1 MRACQEGRVLPM
13 RTLCFVVLF
22 GLGAPA
28 LAQEAQAPSQPAA
41 NADEVVVE
49 GRKPE
54 NVYAEIERLEISVYD
69 RFNALNSNDE
79 FDIHCFKQ
87 APTGSNIPLR
97 RCAPNFVVEAEAQAA
112 QNTMVGA
119 RGRADARNH
128 GDTTVLEQK
137 SKALTEEIQRL
148 AREDAQLMRDL
159 ARLDE
164 LKRQQANDKPA
175 RRQAGS

>member
-1 MRACQEGRVLPM
+1 M

-28 LAQEAQAPSQPAA
+28 LAQKAQAPSQPAA

-159 ARLDE
+159 VRLDE

-175 RRQAGS
+175 RRQTGG

>member
-1 MRACQEGRVLPM
+1 M
-13 RTLCFVVLF
+13 RTLCFVALF
-22 GLGAPA
+22 GLSAPA
-28 LAQEAQAPSQPAA
+28 LAQEAQSPPQPAA
-41 NADEVVVE
+41 NGDEIVVE

-54 NVYAEIERLEISVYD
+54 NVYAEIERLELSVYD
-69 RFNALNSNDE
+69 RFNALNTNDE

-148 AREDAQLMRDL
+148 AREDAQLMKDL
-159 ARLDE
+159 VRLDE
-164 LKRQQANDKPA
+164 LKRQQAADKPA
-175 RRQAGS
+175 RRQTGG

>member
-1 MRACQEGRVLPM
+1 M

-28 LAQEAQAPSQPAA
+28 LAQETQSRAQPAA

-54 NVYAEIERLEISVYD
+54 NVYAEIERLELSVYD

-97 RCAPNFVVEAEAQAA
+97 RCAPNFVVQAEAQAA

-159 ARLDE
+159 VRLDE

-175 RRQAGS
+175 RRQAGG

>member
-1 MRACQEGRVLPM
+1 MRN
-13 RTLCFVVLF
+13 LCFVVLF
-22 GLGAPA
+22 GLSAPA
-28 LAQEAQAPSQPAA
+28 LAQEAASPAQPSA
-41 NADEVVVE
+41 NGDEVVVE

-54 NVYAEIERLEISVYD
+54 NVYAEIERLELSVYD

-112 QNTMVGA
+112 QNTLVGA
-119 RGRADARNH
+119 RGRADARNA
-128 GDTTVLEQK
+128 GADATILEQK

-148 AREDAQLMRDL
+148 AREDAQLMKDL
-159 ARLDE
+159 VRLDE
-164 LKRQQANDKPA
+164 LKRQQQANGKPA
-175 RRQAGS
+175 RRQSGG

>member
-1 MRACQEGRVLPM
+1 M

-22 GLGAPA
+22 GVGAPA
-28 LAQEAQAPSQPAA
+28 LAQQAAP
-41 NADEVVVE
+41 NDDEIVVE
-49 GRKPE
+49 GRQPQ
-54 NVYAEIERLEISVYD
+54 NVYAEIERLETSVYD

-97 RCAPNFVVEAEAQAA
+97 RCAPNFVIEAEAQAA

-159 ARLDE
+159 VRLDE

-175 RRQAGS
+175 RRQTGG

>member
-1 MRACQEGRVLPM
+1 M
-13 RTLCFVVLF
+13 RTLGFVVLFGLGF

-28 LAQEAQAPSQPAA
+28 LAQEAQAPSQAAA

-54 NVYAEIERLEISVYD
+54 NVYAEIERLELSVYD

-119 RGRADARNH
+119 RGRADARTH

-159 ARLDE
+159 VRLDE

-175 RRQAGS
+175 RRQAGG

>member
-1 MRACQEGRVLPM
+1 M
-13 RTLCFVVLF
+13 RTLCFAVLLA
-22 GLGAPA
+22 LGAPA
-28 LAQEAQAPSQPAA
+28 LAQKAQSAPQPGAD
-41 NADEVVVE
+41 ADEVVVE
-49 GRKPE
+49 GRKPA
-54 NVYAEIERLEISVYD
+54 NVYAEIERLEQSVYD

-119 RGRADARNH
+119 RGRADARNA
-128 GDTTVLEQK
+128 GADTTILEQK

-148 AREDAQLMRDL
+148 AREDAQLMKDL
-159 ARLDE
+159 VRLDE

-175 RRQAGS
+175 RRQTGG

>member
-1 MRACQEGRVLPM
+1 M

-28 LAQEAQAPSQPAA
+28 LAQETQSRAQPAA

-159 ARLDE
+159 VRLDE

-175 RRQAGS
+175 RRQAGG

>member
-1 MRACQEGRVLPM
+1 M

-119 RGRADARNH
+119 RGRADARTH

-159 ARLDE
+159 VRLDE

-175 RRQAGS
+175 RRQAGG

>member
-1 MRACQEGRVLPM
+1 M

-41 NADEVVVE
+41 NADEIVVE

-97 RCAPNFVVEAEAQAA
+97 RCAPNFVIEAEAQAA

-159 ARLDE
+159 VRLDE

-175 RRQAGS
+175 RRQAGG

>member
-1 MRACQEGRVLPM
+1 M

-28 LAQEAQAPSQPAA
+28 LAQEAASPSQPAA

-54 NVYAEIERLEISVYD
+54 NVYAEIERLELSVYD

-128 GDTTVLEQK
+128 GDTTILEQK

-148 AREDAQLMRDL
+148 AREDAQLMKDL
-159 ARLDE
+159 VRLDE

-175 RRQAGS
+175 RRQAGG

>member
-1 MRACQEGRVLPM
+1 M

-159 ARLDE
+159 VRLDE

-175 RRQAGS
+175 RRQAGG

>member
-1 MRACQEGRVLPM
+1 M

-28 LAQEAQAPSQPAA
+28 LAQQAQSAPQAA
-41 NADEVVVE
+41 ADADEVVVE
-49 GRKPE
+49 GRKPQ
-54 NVYAEIERLEISVYD
+54 NVYAEIERLETSVYD

-119 RGRADARNH
+119 RGRADARNA
-128 GDTTVLEQK
+128 GADATILEQK
-137 SKALTEEIQRL
+137 SKALTQEIQRL
-148 AREDAQLMRDL
+148 AREDAQLMKDL
-159 ARLDE
+159 VRLDE
-164 LKRQQANDKPA
+164 LKRQQTNDKPA
-175 RRQAGS
+175 RRQAGG

>member
-1 MRACQEGRVLPM
+1 M

-79 FDIHCFKQ
+79 FDIHCFRQ

-159 ARLDE
+159 VRLDE

-175 RRQAGS
+175 RRQTGG

>member
-1 MRACQEGRVLPM
+1 M

-28 LAQEAQAPSQPAA
+28 LAQEAHAPSQPAG

-137 SKALTEEIQRL
+137 SKALTEKIQRL

-159 ARLDE
+159 VRLDE

-175 RRQAGS
+175 RRQTGG